1 MAQLNAFA
9 LFSSL
14 SREMLT
20 FSPAQQTPVI
30 GQTTYINPCV
40 VFFLQ
45 LWDLLVTNQTKAHF
59 CKSVA

>member
-20 FSPAQQTPVI
+20 FSPAQQTPI
-30 GQTTYINPCV
+30 QGQKTYINPWF

-45 LWDLLVTNQTKAHF
+45 LWDLLVTNQN
-59 CKSVA
+59 